1 MARLCGE
8 IIQGTFICINGCF
21 MSLCNCLGW
30 AMWNFFMTHGS
41 VKTAIVCWSDAACR
55 VLCLLSEHG
64 PLSEVIVC

>member
-1 MARLCGE
+1 MDVLCHYVTVLDGLCG
-8 IIQGTFICINGCF
+8 I
-21 MSLCNCLGW
+21 
-30 AMWNFFMTHGS
+30 FFMTHGS